1 MYEILFNNEQKYME
15 ILGEDT
21 KELDYNQFCTLLN
34 ETRNSNP
41 SRYSSFLNKRHL
53 SGAVQFFKLLE
64 EDEGEIMVNMEE
76 EEPKKV
82 SKPEAEASSPH
93 APSPEPAHEESKKVA

>member
-1 MYEILFNNEQKYME
+1 ME

-64 EDEGEIMVNMEE
+64 EDEGEIMINMEE

-82 SKPEAEASSPH
+82 SNP
-93 APSPEPAHEESKKVA
+93 APSPVPAAGPGPESVQPPAPVHEESKKVA